1 MVRFSPKPSIVLTP
15 LSSAVF
21 GEGRAGSLHAAFER
35 FQPRLSLPKIISP
48 PSPRTVLYPEALQP
62 ISLHF
67 MSPFEMQVCLKVC
80 IPLALAHF
88 SPSTGAQ

>member
-1 MVRFSPKPSIVLTP
+1 MVRFSPKPSMVLTP

-21 GEGRAGSLHAAFER
+21 GEGRAGSLHTAFES
-35 FQPRLSLPKIISP
+35 RLSLPKIISP